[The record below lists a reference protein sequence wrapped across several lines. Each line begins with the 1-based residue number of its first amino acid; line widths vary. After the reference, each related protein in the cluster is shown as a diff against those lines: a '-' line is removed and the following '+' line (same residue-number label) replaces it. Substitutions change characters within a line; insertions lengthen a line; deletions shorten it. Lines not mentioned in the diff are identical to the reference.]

1 MSLFDRVSRLVRA
14 NVNDAISKA
23 EDPEKI
29 LEQALVDMQ
38 DNFVK
43 MKEAVASAIAQQK
56 RSQTQLDNNRR
67 EAQVWQER
75 AELAIKKGDDEL
87 AKQALMRKK
96 GLTDTVTAL
105 QTQLDQQNAQV
116 DGLKKNMLML
126 ESKIAEAKAKKDMLK
141 ARAQAAKA
149 NEQLQSSM
157 NSMSNSSAM
166 AAFERMEDRVVQM
179 EARGQAS
186 AELAGANLEAQF
198 MNLQAA
204 DVDYELEAL
213 KQQMLT
219 GSSTEQP
226 AQIAGSPAAAVPQ
239 DAKQSSAADLE
250 LESLKK
256 QIDGLS

>member
-1 MSLFDRVSRLVRA
+1 MSLFDRVSRLVRS

-29 LEQALVDMQ
+29 LDQALIDLQ

-43 MKEAVASAIAQQK
+43 MREAVASAIAQQK
-56 RSQTQLDNNRR
+56 RGQTQLDNNRR
-67 EAQVWQER
+67 EAKTWQER

-96 GLTDTVTAL
+96 SLTDAANSL
-105 QTQLDQQNAQV
+105 QAQLDQQNTQV
-116 DGLKKNMLML
+116 DSLKKNMMML

-166 AAFERMEDRVVQM
+166 AAFERMEDKVVQM
-179 EARGQAS
+179 ESRSQAS

-198 MNLQAA
+198 MNLSAG

-213 KQQMLT
+213 KQQMLAPGT
-219 GSSTEQP
+219 TP
-226 AQIAGSPAAAVPQ
+226 APASIAGAPTATPVSDVKTAAV
-239 DAKQSSAADLE
+239 DNE
-250 LESLKK
+250 LEALKK

>member
-14 NVNDAISKA
+14 NVNDAVSKA

-29 LEQALVDMQ
+29 LEQSLRDMQ

-56 RSQTQLDNNRR
+56 RSQAQYDNQMR
-67 EAQVWQER
+67 EAKTWQER

-96 GLTDTVTAL
+96 GLTDAATAL
-105 QTQLDQQNAQV
+105 EAQLAQQTSQV

-149 NEQLQSSM
+149 NEQLQSAM
-157 NSMSNSSAM
+157 NTMSNDSAM
-166 AAFERMEDRVVQM
+166 AAFERMEDKVMQM
-179 EARGQAS
+179 EARGQAA
-186 AELAGANLEAQF
+186 AELAGANLETQF
-198 MNLQAA
+198 MTLQAG

-213 KQQMLT
+213 KQQVLGGAT
-219 GSSTEQP
+219 TPPP
-226 AQIAGSPAAAVPQ
+226 AIEGAATTPMPQ
-239 DAKQSSAADLE
+239 DAKQSSVVDGE
-250 LESLKK
+250 LEALKK